1 MDDSPLLGGSQT
13 RVCDT
18 GPQFTPFSLFRCGS
32 QRSSAIRTSRPRVSD
47 LSGSE
52 PGTQRR
58 QLLAACVL
66 LSHIYRD
73 VGVSGTSGNNIRRG
87 WHSLDS
93 RMA

>member
-1 MDDSPLLGGSQT
+1 MH
-13 RVCDT
+13 
-18 GPQFTPFSLFRCGS
+18 
-32 QRSSAIRTSRPRVSD
+32 SAIRTSRPRFSE
-47 LSGSE
+47 LSGSDPE
-52 PGTQRR
+52 TQRR

-66 LSHIYRD
+66 LSHIFRD